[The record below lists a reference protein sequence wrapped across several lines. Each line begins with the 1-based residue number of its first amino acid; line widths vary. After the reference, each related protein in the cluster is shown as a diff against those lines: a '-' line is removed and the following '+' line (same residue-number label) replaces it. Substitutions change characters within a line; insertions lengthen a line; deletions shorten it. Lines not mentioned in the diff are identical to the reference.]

1 MRIGIATRNPRA
13 WCSSRLRE
21 AFNSAGAEVLCV
33 DMQRVAARIG
43 LPPTVSQADLD
54 LASLD
59 ALLIRP
65 IGRGS
70 LDEIIVEM
78 DILHTL
84 AGTGLL
90 LINNP
95 STIEKTV
102 DKYRALT
109 LLAADGIPVPRTV
122 VTQNVRE
129 ALTAFHALGGDVV
142 VKPVFG
148 SRGIGVSR
156 VSDPD
161 IAERVFRTIRFH
173 RHVLYLQEYVE
184 HGTADVRAFVVGGT
198 VVASMTRRS
207 TGWKTNISRG
217 ASATPLAATPE
228 INQLAIRAAE
238 ALGCSV
244 AGVDILQTDSGLCVN
259 EVNSQPGWRGLQS
272 VAKAD
277 IAREIADFVISQTRN

>member
-1 MRIGIATRNPRA
+1 MRIGIATRNPKA

-21 AFNSAGAEVLCV
+21 AFNNAGAEVACI
-33 DMQRVAARIG
+33 DIRRVVARIG
-43 LPPTVSQADLD
+43 LPLTVSQADLD
-54 LASLD
+54 LACLD

-70 LDEIIVEM
+70 LDEIIVEL

-84 AGTGLL
+84 ARTGLL

-122 VTQNVRE
+122 VTQSVRE
-129 ALTAFHALGGDVV
+129 ALKEFHTLGGDVV

-148 SRGIGVSR
+148 SRGIGVCR

-161 IAERVFRTIRFH
+161 IAERILRTIRFH
-173 RHVLYLQEYVE
+173 RHVLYLQEYLE
-184 HGTADVRAFVVGGT
+184 HGTADVRAFVVGDT
-198 VVASMTRRS
+198 VVASMRRRS
-207 TGWKTNISRG
+207 TTWKTNISRG
-217 ASATPLAATPE
+217 ASASPLAGTPE
-228 INQLAIRAAE
+228 INQLAIRAARV
-238 ALGCSV
+238 LGCSV

-272 VAKAD
+272 VTKVD
-277 IAREIADFVISQTRN
+277 IAREIADFVISEARN

>member
-1 MRIGIATRNPRA
+1 MR
-13 WCSSRLRE
+13 
-21 AFNSAGAEVLCV
+21 
-33 DMQRVAARIG
+33 RVAARIG

-78 DILHTL
+78 DVLHTL
-84 AGTGLL
+84 ARTGLTI
-90 LINNP
+90 INTP

-109 LLAADGIPVPRTV
+109 LLAADDIPVPRTV
-122 VTQNVRE
+122 VTQSVRE
-129 ALTAFHALGGDVV
+129 ALTAFYALGGDVV

-161 IAERVFRTIRFH
+161 IAERIFRTIRFH
-173 RHVLYLQEYVE
+173 RHILYLQEYLE
-184 HGTADVRAFVVGGT
+184 HGTADVRAFVVGDT
-198 VVASMTRRS
+198 VVASMKRHS
-207 TGWKTNISRG
+207 TSWKTNISRG
-217 ASATPLAATPE
+217 ASATPLVATPE
-228 INQLAIRAAE
+228 INQLAVRAAK
-238 ALGCSV
+238 ALGCGV

-272 VAKAD
+272 VTKVD
-277 IAREIADFVISQTRN
+277 IAREIADFVISQARN